1 MKVAPPES
9 PQHEIFF
16 APRNPLHPNHLP
28 ANPLRRLPKP
38 APPMP
43 YPEIRERAAP
53 PLTGIEGQ
61 TGQIWPVFSALFT
74 IIPLFSIK
82 QSEKAG
88 QTCPGFGPRPPLNV
102 LTRELRPQRLAH
114 PRHRVR
120 QIRPRIP

>member
-1 MKVAPPES
+1 MKYFLPPATRSTHTTYPPTHS
-9 PQHEIFF
+9 PGS
-16 APRNPLHPNHLP
+16 PHP
-28 ANPLRRLPKP
+28 
-38 APPMP
+38 PPP
-43 YPEIRERAAP
+43 CRILKSGKEQRP

-88 QTCPGFGPRPPLNV
+88 QTCPVFGPRPPLNV

-120 QIRPRIP
+120 QIRPRIPERLHRPI